1 MGDCVAAKVPVFSFN
16 RLKNSD
22 PRLGVEMQ
30 STGEVAC
37 FGQNQYEAFLKAMI
51 SAGFKLPSKN
61 ILISIGPSQQKL
73 EILQYVSILVDM
85 GYQLYAT
92 KSTAEFFKT
101 QGNIDSCITV
111 YKPHVKREPNVLTM
125 LRTGKLDLVI
135 NVPDSMD
142 SQALSDGFAMRRT
155 AVDSGTPLVV
165 DIKNAILLVMSLQRK
180 ALRER
185 SGRQFWS
192 FQSWQEYVE
201 PRENI
206 TQALAGNA

>member
-1 MGDCVAAKVPVFSFN
+1 
-16 RLKNSD
+16 
-22 PRLGVEMQ
+22 MQ

-51 SAGFKLPSKN
+51 SAGFKLPAKN

-73 EILQYVSILVDM
+73 EILQYLRILVDL

-92 KSTAEFFKT
+92 KSTAEFIKT
-101 QGNIDSCITV
+101 QGKLESVITV
-111 YKPHVKREPNVLTM
+111 HKPHVKREPNVLTM
-125 LRTGKLDLVI
+125 LKTGKLDLVI

-142 SQALSDGFAMRRT
+142 SQALSDGFAMRRA

-165 DIKNAILLVMSLQRK
+165 DIKNAILLIMSLQRK
-180 ALRER
+180 WQRE
-185 SGRQFWS
+185 SAGRPFWS

-201 PRENI
+201 PQNI
-206 TQALAGNA
+206 AQALAGNA